1 MGYDAGVEGGGKV
14 VIPRL
19 GLACL
24 VIRLNW
30 RRLVVK
36 RGEQGLLESPI
47 GRCRAEETS
56 DDMERESR

>member
-1 MGYDAGVEGGGKV
+1 MMRELKRGKV
-14 VIPRL
+14 VIRRF
-19 GLACL
+19 GLACSMTG
-24 VIRLNW
+24 LNW
-30 RRLVVK
+30 RSLVVK